1 MYNIIQL
8 NDKNLSELQVIA
20 KELGIKKA
28 DSYKKEDLVYKI
40 LDEQAIVGATKKV
53 AADKL
58 KEERKNEEQK
68 KKRSRVA
75 PTKKEDKVVSTP
87 KSGEVNKTKEATPV
101 KAPQPSKKEEST
113 NKEKEAPVVEA
124 KAENATTAPKRKVG
138 RPRKSADAEEK
149 KEVENVTPAVPKV
162 VETKPVVA
170 EKTTETK
177 EKAAPAQQPT
187 AEKKAKSKPAAETN
201 KPAAEPNKPVA
212 EKKVIDKPQ
221 KKAAPVIDEESNIL
235 SSVDDDDF
243 IPIEDLPS
251 EKIELPTE
259 LFGKFEATKTEPVQ
273 TAPEQPSHPQQQQQS
288 QQQQA
293 QQQRPR
299 IVRPRDNNNGN
310 NNVNNNNNNA
320 NNNNNNF
327 QRNNNNQNQVQ
338 NPNQNQNQQRLP
350 MPRATQQNHANEN
363 LPAQQQQ
370 QQERKVIEREKPY
383 EFDDILNGVGVL
395 EIMQDGYGFLRSSDY
410 NYLSSPDD
418 IYVSQS
424 QIKLFGLK
432 TGDVVEGVIRP
443 PKEGE
448 KYFPLVK
455 VSKINGRDAAFVRDR
470 VPFEHLT
477 PLFPDEKFKL
487 CKGGYSDSMSA
498 RVVDLFA
505 PIGKGQRAL
514 IVAQPKTGKTILM
527 KDIANAIAANHPE
540 VYMIMLL
547 IDERPEEV
555 TDMAR
560 SVNAEVIASTFDE
573 PAERHVKIAGIVLE
587 KAKRLVECG
596 HDVVIFLDSITR
608 LARAYNTVSPASG
621 KVLSGGVDAN
631 ALHKPKRFFG
641 AARNIEN
648 GGSLTIIATAL
659 IDTGSKMD
667 EVIFEE
673 FKGTGNMELQL
684 DRNLS
689 NKRIF
694 PAVNIT
700 ASSTRR
706 DDLLLDKTTLDRMW
720 ILRKYLADMNPIEA
734 MDFVKD
740 RLEKTRDND
749 EFLMSMNS

>member
-8 NDKNLSELQVIA
+8 NDKDLSELQVIA
-20 KELGIKKA
+20 KELGIKKT
-28 DSYKKEDLVYKI
+28 DSLKKEDLVYKI
-40 LDEQAIVGATKKV
+40 LDEQAIAGATKKV

-58 KEERKNEEQK
+58 KEERKEEQK

-75 PTKKEDKVVSTP
+75 PAKKDNKVVSA
-87 KSGEVNKTKEATPV
+87 TKEGEAE
-101 KAPQPSKKEEST
+101 KAKEAAPAKPQQPSKKEESA
-113 NKEKEAPVVEA
+113 NKEKETPAVEV
-124 KAENATTAPKRKVG
+124 KAENTAAPKRKVG
-138 RPRKSADAEEK
+138 RPRKNADAAEQKEVESVKTATPATPKVTEDKVVTEKAPEVIEKAVPAQAPEKKTKANKPAEEK
-149 KEVENVTPAVPKV
+149 KV
-162 VETKPVVA
+162 VVKP
-170 EKTTETK
+170 
-177 EKAAPAQQPT
+177 Q
-187 AEKKAKSKPAAETN
+187 
-201 KPAAEPNKPVA
+201 
-212 EKKVIDKPQ
+212 PQ
-221 KKAAPVIDEESNIL
+221 KKAEPVIDEESNIL
-235 SSVDDDDF
+235 SGADDDDF

-259 LFGKFEATKTEPVQ
+259 LFGKFEATKTEPAQ
-273 TAPEQPSHPQQQQQS
+273 TATEQQAPQPQQQAH
-288 QQQQA
+288 QQQ

-310 NNVNNNNNNA
+310 NNASNSNNNA
-320 NNNNNNF
+320 NNNNNNNF
-327 QRNNNNQNQVQ
+327 QRNNN
-338 NPNQNQNQQRLP
+338 QNQNQQRVP
-350 MPRATQQNHANEN
+350 MPRPAQPNNANEN
-363 LPAQQQQ
+363 LPVPQQ

-689 NKRIF
+689 NKRTF

>member
-149 KEVENVTPAVPKV
+149 KEVENVTPAAPKV

-201 KPAAEPNKPVA
+201 KPAAEPNKPAA

-299 IVRPRDNNNGN
+299 IVRPRDNNNGSS
-310 NNVNNNNNNA
+310 NVNNNA
-320 NNNNNNF
+320 NNN
-327 QRNNNNQNQVQ
+327 
-338 NPNQNQNQQRLP
+338 QQ
-350 MPRATQQNHANEN
+350 
-363 LPAQQQQ
+363 AQ
-370 QQERKVIEREKPY
+370 EKMY
-383 EFDDILNGVGVL
+383 EFDGILTGTGVL
-395 EIMQDGYGFLRSSDY
+395 EMMQDGYGFLRSSDY
-410 NYLSSPDD
+410 NYLTSPDD

-432 TGDVVEGVIRP
+432 TGDVVEGSIRP

-455 VSKINGRDAAFVRDR
+455 VDKINGRTPAEVRDR
-470 VPFEHLT
+470 VPFDHLT
-477 PLFPDEKFKL
+477 PLFPDEKFMLTARKSP
-487 CKGGYSDSMSA
+487 KVYDNIA
-498 RVVDLFA
+498 VRVVDLFS
-505 PIGKGQRAL
+505 PIGKGQRGL
-514 IVAQPKTGKTILM
+514 IV
-527 KDIANAIAANHPE
+527 N
-540 VYMIMLL
+540 
-547 IDERPEEV
+547 R
-555 TDMAR
+555 
-560 SVNAEVIASTFDE
+560 
-573 PAERHVKIAGIVLE
+573 
-587 KAKRLVECG
+587 
-596 HDVVIFLDSITR
+596 
-608 LARAYNTVSPASG
+608 
-621 KVLSGGVDAN
+621 
-631 ALHKPKRFFG
+631 KP
-641 AARNIEN
+641 
-648 GGSLTIIATAL
+648 
-659 IDTGSKMD
+659 
-667 EVIFEE
+667 V
-673 FKGTGNMELQL
+673 
-684 DRNLS
+684 
-689 NKRIF
+689 
-694 PAVNIT
+694 
-700 ASSTRR
+700 RR
-706 DDLLLDKTTLDRMW
+706 CC
-720 ILRKYLADMNPIEA
+720 
-734 MDFVKD
+734 
-740 RLEKTRDND
+740 
-749 EFLMSMNS
+749 

>member
-8 NDKNLSELQVIA
+8 NDKDLSELQVIA
-20 KELGIKKA
+20 KELGIKKT

-40 LDEQAIVGATKKV
+40 LDEQAIAGATKKV

-58 KEERKNEEQK
+58 KEERKEEQK

-75 PTKKEDKVVSTP
+75 PAKKDNKVVSA
-87 KSGEVNKTKEATPV
+87 TKEGEAE
-101 KAPQPSKKEEST
+101 KAKEAAPAKPQQPSKKEESA
-113 NKEKEAPVVEA
+113 NKEKETPAVEV
-124 KAENATTAPKRKVG
+124 KAENTAAPKRKVG
-138 RPRKSADAEEK
+138 RPRKNADAAEQKEVESVKTATPATPKVTEDKVVTEKAPEVIEKAVPAQAPEKKTKANKPAEEK
-149 KEVENVTPAVPKV
+149 KV
-162 VETKPVVA
+162 VVKP
-170 EKTTETK
+170 
-177 EKAAPAQQPT
+177 Q
-187 AEKKAKSKPAAETN
+187 
-201 KPAAEPNKPVA
+201 
-212 EKKVIDKPQ
+212 PQ
-221 KKAAPVIDEESNIL
+221 KKAEPVIDEESNIL
-235 SSVDDDDF
+235 SGADDDDF

-259 LFGKFEATKTEPVQ
+259 LFGKFEATKTEPAQ
-273 TAPEQPSHPQQQQQS
+273 TATEQQAPQPQQQAH
-288 QQQQA
+288 QQQ

-310 NNVNNNNNNA
+310 NNASNNNNNA
-320 NNNNNNF
+320 NNNNNNNF
-327 QRNNNNQNQVQ
+327 QRNN
-338 NPNQNQNQQRLP
+338 NQNQNQQRVP
-350 MPRATQQNHANEN
+350 MPRPAQPNNANEN
-363 LPAQQQQ
+363 LPVPQQ

>member
-1 MYNIIQL
+1 M

-28 DSYKKEDLVYKI
+28 DSFKKEELVYKI
-40 LDEQAIVGATKKV
+40 LDEQAIAGATKKV
-53 AADKL
+53 AAEKL
-58 KEERKNEEQK
+58 KEERKGDKN
-68 KKRSRVA
+68 KRSRTAA
-75 PTKKEDKVVSTP
+75 P
-87 KSGEVNKTKEATPV
+87 
-101 KAPQPSKKEEST
+101 KKEEKVAPAAKNAEVT
-113 NKEKEAPVVEA
+113 KNKENAPAAKPQQQPKEEAANKAKEAPVAEP
-124 KAENATTAPKRKVG
+124 KAEKAAPKRKVG
-138 RPRKSADAEEK
+138 RPRKDANIAEK
-149 KEVENVTPAVPKV
+149 AENKEVENA
-162 VETKPVVA
+162 KPIVKPTEEKAVA
-170 EKTTETK
+170 EKTVV
-177 EKAAPAQQPT
+177 A
-187 AEKKAKSKPAAETN
+187 PAAEKATPTQETEKKVKEN
-201 KPAAEPNKPVA
+201 KPAVA
-212 EKKVIDKPQ
+212 EKPVIAKPQ
-221 KKAAPVIDEESNIL
+221 KKSAPVIDEESTIL
-235 SSVDDDDF
+235 SSEDDDDF

-259 LFGKFEATKTEPVQ
+259 LFGKFEATKAETAQ
-273 TAPEQPSHPQQQQQS
+273 AAPEQAPQPQQQQHS
-288 QQQQA
+288 QP
-293 QQQRPR
+293 QQRQR
-299 IVRPRDNNNGN
+299 IVRPRDNNNN
-310 NNVNNNNNNA
+310 NAGNNNA
-320 NNNNNNF
+320 NANNNNNF
-327 QRNNNNQNQVQ
+327 QRNNNNNQR
-338 NPNQNQNQQRLP
+338 PLMQQRP
-350 MPRATQQNHANEN
+350 AQQQNNAAEN
-363 LPAQQQQ
+363 LPAVQQQP
-370 QQERKVIEREKPY
+370 ERKVIEREKPY
-383 EFDDILNGVGVL
+383 EFDDILSGVGVL

-432 TGDVVEGVIRP
+432 TGDVVEGIIRP

-477 PLFPDEKFKL
+477 PLFPDEKFRL